1 MDINFIE
8 QTEEGKRFGDIED
21 GDVVILPA
29 FGGPRSR
36 PGGPA
41 APPSLTSR
49 GRSVGA
55 SLEEMQMLDQRG
67 VTVVDTTC
75 PWVSKARGPE
85 APSAAGPALQP
96 APPPFEPQVWTT
108 VDKHAQKQMTS
119 VPRARR
125 GGAPR
130 PSPRYRPLRPSP
142 HR

>member
-85 APSAAGPALQP
+85 APSAAG
-96 APPPFEPQVWTT
+96 
-108 VDKHAQKQMTS
+108 
-119 VPRARR
+119 
-125 GGAPR
+125 R
-130 PSPRYRPLRPSP
+130 PSSPLLRPRRRCGRRWTST
-142 HR
+142 RRSR